1 MARLSQPRQPRY
13 STGRRRKV
21 TNRRLTGSVG
31 PTPARRRGPAP
42 ILIIVAVIVLLV
54 MCWIFGRGCGSNQ
67 EAREN
72 EQLSAYASK
81 VNKLIA
87 RSAAVGAQ
95 FETLRGTVQDQARD
109 DVARK
114 LDQMIATNKGI
125 AADSSAIV
133 VPKKAV
139 GLQPLLQLSLDM
151 RVGGID
157 KYRTAVLDVLD
168 KKDNIDAS
176 TVTMTQGLLDL
187 VVSDATL
194 QRFRGGLADQLKAA
208 KLGFDKVADSVYLP
222 KVDEALT
229 SAVSAYIGSLTGTS
243 TGNELHGVAV
253 AGLTTAPA
261 RVDRTAS
268 GVSVLPYSKTFTVK
282 VAVQNQGNQTEENV
296 PVEVTLTTDTGGTP
310 QKKTQKIA
318 SLKPGETAS
327 LVFEDLTPT
336 PGTDTVNTLTV
347 KAGPVSNE
355 KNLDNNQMQLKFIM
369 RPETG

>member
-13 STGRRRKV
+13 STGRSRKV

-42 ILIIVAVIVLLV
+42 ILIIAAVIVLLV

-67 EAREN
+67 EAHEN

-81 VNKLIA
+81 VNKMIT

-95 FETLRGTVQDQARD
+95 FETLRNSIKDQARD
-109 DVARK
+109 DVSRK
-114 LDQMIATNKGI
+114 LDQMIATSRGI
-125 AADSSAIV
+125 AADSSKV
-133 VPKKAV
+133 VIPKKAE

-151 RVGGID
+151 RIGGID
-157 KYRTAVLDVLD
+157 KYRTAILDVLD

-176 TVTMTQGLLDL
+176 TSTMSQGLLDL

-194 QRFRGGLADQLKAA
+194 QRFRENLAAKLKDA
-208 KLGFDKVADSVYLP
+208 KLGFDKVADSVYVP
-222 KVDEALT
+222 KTDEALT
-229 SAVSAYIGSLTGTS
+229 SAVSTYIRSLTGTS

-253 AGLTTAPA
+253 AGLTTSPA
-261 RVDRTAS
+261 RVDRTSS

-296 PVEVTLTTDTGGTP
+296 PVEVTLTADTGGTP

-327 LVFEDLTPT
+327 LVFEDITPT
-336 PGTDTVNTLTV
+336 TGTNTVNILTV
-347 KAGPVSNE
+347 KAGPVPNE
-355 KNLDNNQMQLKFIM
+355 KKVDNNEMQLKFIM